1 MVDADTSRH
10 SPRKSLYLASITGSF
25 YPAYDPVMPDAV
37 IVGSGPNGLVAA
49 NLLADHGWDVVVL
62 EATST
67 PGGAVQS
74 AELIEP
80 GFVHDVF
87 SAFYP
92 LAAASPTMQQ
102 LHLERHGVRWLHAP
116 LVLAHPALDGT
127 CPVISRDLDETA
139 ASLDELCPG
148 DGAAWRRLFALWERI
163 GTPFTDALMQPFPP
177 LRSAA
182 RVLGKL
188 RPSEVVRLA
197 RFLLLP
203 VRRMGEEEFGGDG
216 ARRLLAGNAL
226 HTDLFPESTLSGTF
240 GWLLASL
247 GQDVGWP
254 VPEGGAG
261 ELSRAMVRRLEA
273 AGGKVVLDAPVT
285 QVVIRGGRAVAV
297 RTADGAEV
305 EARRAVVADVNAPL
319 LYRDLVGTEHLPSRV
334 ADDVRRFQWDN
345 PTFKVDW
352 ALDGPIPWT
361 AEPARRAGT
370 VHVTESVDALTRV
383 SADLATGRIPDDPF
397 LILGQQSMTDPTRQP
412 PGKETAWAYTHVPA
426 AATWDDAASE
436 RYADRV
442 EAVIEARAPGFRDL
456 VRGRHILSPPRL
468 EARNPNL
475 FGGATNSGTAQ
486 VHQQLVF
493 RPTPGLARPETPVEG
508 LFLGSSSAHPGGGVH
523 GACGSNAAR
532 AALWADRRRSLRR

>member
-1 MVDADTSRH
+1 
-10 SPRKSLYLASITGSF
+10 
-25 YPAYDPVMPDAV
+25 MPDAV

-49 NLLADHGWDVVVL
+49 NVLADQGWDVVVL
-62 EATST
+62 EATGT

-80 GFVHDVF
+80 GYVNDVF

-92 LAAASPTMQQ
+92 LAAASPVMRD

-116 LVLAHPALDGT
+116 LALAHPAADGT

-148 DGAAWRRLFALWERI
+148 DGAAWRRLFAQWERL
-163 GTPFTDALMQPFPP
+163 GEPLTDALMQPFPP
-177 LRSAA
+177 VRPAL

-188 RPSEVVRLA
+188 RSSEVLRFV

-203 VRRMGEEEFGGDG
+203 VRRLGEEEFKGEG

-226 HTDLFPESTLSGTF
+226 HTDLFPESALSGLF

-247 GQDVGWP
+247 AQDVGWP
-254 VPEGGAG
+254 VPQGGAG
-261 ELSRAMVRRLEA
+261 ELSRALVKRLEA
-273 AGGKVVLDAPVT
+273 AGGKVVLDSPVT
-285 QVVIRGGRAVAV
+285 QVVVRGNRAVAV
-297 RTADGAEV
+297 RTAEGTEV
-305 EARRAVVADVNAPL
+305 AAGKAVIADVNAPM
-319 LYRDLVGTEHLPSRV
+319 LYFDLVGTEHLPSRV

-352 ALDGPIPWT
+352 TLDGPIPWT
-361 AEPARRAGT
+361 AEDARRAGT
-370 VHVTESVDALTRV
+370 VHVAESVDSLTRV
-383 SADLATGRIPDDPF
+383 SADLATRRVPDEPF

-426 AATWDDAASE
+426 TVRWDEGAVE
-436 RYADRV
+436 RFADTM
-442 EAVIEARAPGFRDL
+442 EQQIEALAPGFRGSI
-456 VRGRHILSPPRL
+456 RGRHILSPAGL

-475 FGGATNSGTAQ
+475 RGGATNGGTAQ
-486 VHQQLVF
+486 LHQQLVF

-532 AALWADRRRSLRR
+532 AALWAERRRLR